1 MSKEIIVALIGAIP
15 AIVVAAVSIISN
27 NQIVQVKI
35 EELTKKVEKHN
46 EIVERTYKLECDVQ
60 TAFNKIDEGRE
71 RIERLEDKEM
81 EHK

>member
-46 EIVERTYKLECDVQ
+46 EIVERTYKLESDVQ

>member
-1 MSKEIIVALIGAIP
+1 MSNEIIVALIGAIP

-46 EIVERTYKLECDVQ
+46 EIVERTYKLESDVQ